1 MSKIKKIKSREVLDS
16 RGVPTL
22 ETTVLCDNDISSIAM
37 VPSGASKG
45 KNEALEL
52 RDEDSARYSGK
63 GVKKAVNNVNEKI
76 ARILQGVDIEEQSKI
91 DTIMIELDNTDNK
104 SRLGAN
110 AILSVSLAV
119 SRAAAKSLDIPLY
132 KYLSLKLGKKVS
144 DFLIPIPMMNII
156 NGGVHADNNLDI
168 QEYMIVPGGASSFS
182 QALEWGSRVFSELHE
197 LLKDKNL
204 STGVGDEGG
213 FSPNLASNKEPL
225 VLIMKAIENAKL
237 TPGKDIYLALDVAA
251 NSLYKDG
258 NYLYEGGTQTL
269 STVGMISMYHELLKS
284 FPIISLEDPLDE
296 NDKKGW
302 EDITNELKDKVQ
314 IVGDDIFVTNPVK
327 LNLGITQN
335 IANSILIKTNQIG
348 TLTETLKTIQ
358 IATENQ
364 YSQIISHR
372 SGETEDT
379 YIADLAVGVGCGQIK
394 TGSLTRS
401 ERISKYN
408 RLLQIEIEL
417 IDNSA
422 FAGISTF
429 PNYKK

>member
-1 MSKIKKIKSREVLDS
+1 MSKIKTIKSREVLDS

-22 ETTVLCDNDISSIAM
+22 ETTVMCDDDISGIAM

-45 KNEALEL
+45 KEEALEL
-52 RDEDSARYSGK
+52 RDGDNSRYSGK
-63 GVKKAVNNVNEKI
+63 GVKKAVNNVNQKI

-91 DTIMIELDNTDNK
+91 DQIMIELDNTKNK

-119 SRAAAKSLDIPLY
+119 SRAAANSLDIPLY

-144 DFLIPIPMMNII
+144 DFLIPTPMMNII

-168 QEYMIVPGGASSFS
+168 QEYMIIPGGASSFN
-182 QALEWGSRVFSELHE
+182 QALEWGSRVFNALHE
-197 LLKDKNL
+197 LLKNQNL
-204 STGVGDEGG
+204 PTGVGDEGG
-213 FSPNLASNKEPL
+213 FSPNLASNKEAF
-225 VLIMKAIENAKL
+225 VLIMQAIEDTKL
-237 TPGKDIYLALDVAA
+237 IPGKDIYLALDVAA
-251 NSLYKDG
+251 NTFYKDG
-258 NYLYEGGTQTL
+258 NYLFERGTQTL
-269 STVGMISMYHELLKS
+269 NTDGMINMYRELLKA
-284 FPIISLEDPLDE
+284 FPIISLEDPLSED
-296 NDKKGW
+296 DKNGW
-302 EDITNELKDKVQ
+302 EDITNELKNKVQ
-314 IVGDDIFVTNPVK
+314 IVGDDIFATNPAK
-327 LNLGITQN
+327 LNFGITQN

-348 TLTETLKTIQ
+348 TLTETLKTVE
-358 IATENQ
+358 IATENR

-379 YIADLAVGVGCGQIK
+379 YIADLAVGIGCGQIK

-401 ERISKYN
+401 ERIAKYN

-417 IDNSA
+417 TEKSA
-422 FAGISTF
+422 FAGISTL